1 MSFER
6 KLLSLAKNPKTG
18 RITEFFGPTVEFLT
32 SPEDEQNDFCVVKGT
47 IPPGISVPLHA
58 HADIEDFFVISGSVE
73 ALQHE
78 AQGYTWITA
87 QAGDFI
93 HVPANA
99 RHAWRNVSEEP
110 LVNLI
115 ITTKRL
121 GRFFQEAGRPATGT
135 RQPPPT
141 PEELPR
147 FAAISAKDGYWN
159 ATPRRERGRRHQ
171 AKLLRCKEARWPKC
185 TALGSSDRANSQ
197 ALGTSASTSP
207 FDFVSADLEPA
218 CQFLA
223 QRSTRAVEPCLD
235 GFD

>member
-1 MSFER
+1 
-6 KLLSLAKNPKTG
+6 
-18 RITEFFGPTVEFLT
+18 
-32 SPEDEQNDFCVVKGT
+32 
-47 IPPGISVPLHA
+47 
-58 HADIEDFFVISGSVE
+58 
-73 ALQHE
+73 
-78 AQGYTWITA
+78 
-87 QAGDFI
+87 
-93 HVPANA
+93 VPANA

-141 PEELPR
+141 PEELTR

-159 ATPRRERGRRHQ
+159 ATPEENAAVGI
-171 AKLLRCKEARWPKC
+171 KLSWCKEARWPKC

-207 FDFVSADLEPA
+207 FDFVSADLEPP